1 MQLTFF
7 HPESDWL
14 PPATFPDLTQQKE
27 IAIDLETC
35 DPWLMTHGP
44 GWAAKDRGHIIGIG
58 IATDGWKGYFPV
70 AHSTGA
76 NLD

>member
-7 HPESDWL
+7 HPASDWL

-44 GWAAKDRGHIIGIG
+44 GWAAKD
-58 IATDGWKGYFPV
+58 
-70 AHSTGA
+70 
-76 NLD
+76 